1 MPLRVDAGGF
11 PWLGPVPFDTLPGM
25 KSETLRISREHRRR
39 IAEQTEAL
47 NRLADADP
55 TRSRFTY
62 TTTGRHALDL
72 GLDLLEKSQRERD
85 GSE

>member
-1 MPLRVDAGGF
+1 
-11 PWLGPVPFDTLPGM
+11 M
-25 KSETLRISREHRRR
+25 KSETLRVTREQRRR

-47 NRLADADP
+47 NQLADDDP

-62 TTTGRHALDL
+62 MSAGRHALDL